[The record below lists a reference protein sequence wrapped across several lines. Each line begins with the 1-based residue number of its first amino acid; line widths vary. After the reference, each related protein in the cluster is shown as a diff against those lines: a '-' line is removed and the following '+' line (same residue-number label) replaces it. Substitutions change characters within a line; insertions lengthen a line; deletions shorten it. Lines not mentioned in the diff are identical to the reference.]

1 MSCISRYLKYRK
13 LRKDSIHF
21 SDWHKVITK
30 IPLLNNLTGTEKARL
45 RQLSSL
51 FLARKTLVGV
61 KGLELT
67 PAMQISIAAQACLLV
82 LNLGLDAYN
91 GWVEIVI
98 YPGAFKVNRN
108 FTDAN
113 GLVHQ
118 ENQSL
123 SGESWER
130 GPLILSWD
138 SIELESRQLIPGHN
152 VIIHEF
158 AHKLDM
164 LNGRANGMPPLHPNM
179 PIEIWSQTLSQAF
192 NTLKRRLEH
201 FKHSDINPYAS
212 TNPAEF
218 FAVISEYFFTAP
230 QILTEHC
237 PEVYEQLKQY
247 YRQDT
252 SQRLNQFA
260 IG

>member
-1 MSCISRYLKYRK
+1 MWCISRYFQNKK
-13 LRKDSIHF
+13 LRQLRNSRLPYNE
-21 SDWHKVITK
+21 WHNVINN
-30 IPLLNNLTGTEKARL
+30 IALLNNLSSTEKVRL
-45 RQLSSL
+45 RQLTGL
-51 FLARKTLVGV
+51 FLARKTMVGV
-61 KGLELT
+61 RGIELT
-67 PAMQISIAAQACLLV
+67 RVMQITIAAQACLPI
-82 LNLGLDAYN
+82 LNLGLEAYN
-91 GWVEIVI
+91 GWVELVI

-118 ENQSL
+118 ENQDL

-138 SIELESRQLIPGHN
+138 SIEQESRQLIPGHN

-179 PIEIWSQTLSQAF
+179 PIETWTRTLSQAF
-192 NTLKRRLEH
+192 ETLNKNLDH
-201 FKHSDINPYAS
+201 FHYSYINPYAS

-230 QILTEHC
+230 NILHKHC
-237 PEVYEQLKQY
+237 PQVYTQLKQY

-252 SQRLNQFA
+252 LQRFS
-260 IG
+260 

>member
-1 MSCISRYLKYRK
+1 MWCISRYFQNKK
-13 LRKDSIHF
+13 LRQLRNSRIPYNE
-21 SDWHKVITK
+21 WHIVINN
-30 IPLLNNLTGTEKARL
+30 IALLNNLSSAEKVRL
-45 RQLSSL
+45 RQLTGL
-51 FLARKTLVGV
+51 FLARKTMIGV
-61 KGLELT
+61 RGIELT
-67 PAMQISIAAQACLLV
+67 RVMQISIAAQACLLI
-82 LNLGLDAYN
+82 LNLGMEAYN
-91 GWVEIVI
+91 GWVELVI

-118 ENQSL
+118 EKQDL

-138 SIELESRQLIPGHN
+138 SIEQESRQLIPGHN

-179 PIEIWSQTLSQAF
+179 PIEIWTRTLSQAF
-192 NTLKRRLEH
+192 ETLNKNLDH
-201 FKHSDINPYAS
+201 FHYSYINPYAS

-230 QILTEHC
+230 NILHKHC
-237 PEVYEQLKQY
+237 PQVYTQLKQY

-252 SQRLNQFA
+252 LQRFS
-260 IG
+260 

>member
-1 MSCISRYLKYRK
+1 MWCISRYIQNKK
-13 LRKDSIHF
+13 LRQLRDSRIPY
-21 SDWHKVITK
+21 SEWHNVINN
-30 IPLLNNLTGTEKARL
+30 IALLNNLSSTEKVRL
-45 RQLSSL
+45 RQLSGL
-51 FLARKTLVGV
+51 FLAHKTMVGV
-61 KGLELT
+61 RGIELT
-67 PAMQISIAAQACLLV
+67 RAMQISIAAQACLPI
-82 LNLGLDAYN
+82 LNLGLAAYN
-91 GWVEIVI
+91 GWIELVI

-118 ENQSL
+118 ENQDL

-138 SIELESRQLIPGHN
+138 SIEQESRQLIPGHN

-179 PIEIWSQTLSQAF
+179 PIETWTRTLSQAF
-192 NTLKRRLEH
+192 ETLNKNLDH
-201 FKHSDINPYAS
+201 FHYSYINPYAS

-230 QILTEHC
+230 NILHKHC
-237 PEVYEQLKQY
+237 PQVYTQLKQY

-252 SQRLNQFA
+252 LQRFS
-260 IG
+260 